1 MTFKFSFIV
10 IFLIGLLNQSLKPQS
25 NVEGQLIVDTTIWKP
40 IVYLSFI
47 PDFDNLNSMSNDMII
62 DQAEIDANGRFY
74 FNTEYFPKEDNM
86 FRIHITKKNDPPA
99 SLILGGKEENFVY
112 LIANNSTQ
120 IVIKNTSDQELMKN
134 VSIVGYH
141 PNEIINQINKIANF
155 LDTISLNGSQA
166 KSELIKNT
174 IFSSLRTIA
183 DTCSNPL
190 VSLYALYKSNLENDL
205 IVNQQ
210 FYRNF
215 LSKWEREKSTYFAS
229 FRRKIPTSNET
240 KFWVYIL
247 IIVFS
252 IIIGILLTLNGLK
265 LFRKNNNLTN
275 GLSVQERKIF
285 ALIKDGK
292 SNKEI
297 SDILN
302 IGLNTVKSHVSSIYS
317 KLKIGSRKEV
327 LNLNLDDQEKTYRD
341 RNLD

>member
-1 MTFKFSFIV
+1 MSIRFSAFIV
-10 IFLIGLLNQSLKPQS
+10 ILFSLINQDLKPQS
-25 NVEGQLIVDTTIWKP
+25 RIEGQLLIDTTIWKP
-40 IVYLSFI
+40 IVYLSLI
-47 PDFDNLNSMSNDMII
+47 PDFDNLNTMTYDMII

-74 FNTEYFPKEDNM
+74 FNTQYFPKEDNM

-99 SLILGGKEENFVY
+99 SLILGGKDENFVF

-120 IVIKNTSDQELMKN
+120 IVIKNTSEQELMKN
-134 VSIVGYH
+134 VSIVGYY
-141 PNEIINQINKIANF
+141 PNDIINQINKIVNF

-166 KSELIKNT
+166 KNELIKTPN
-174 IFSSLRTIA
+174 FNKLRTIA

-190 VSLYALYKSNLENDL
+190 VSLYAMHKSNLENDL
-205 IVNQQ
+205 VVNQQ
-210 FYRNF
+210 FYTNF
-215 LSKWEREKSTYFAS
+215 LSKWKREKSTYFES
-229 FRRKIPTSNET
+229 FRRKVPTSNET
-240 KFWVYIL
+240 KLWVYIL

-265 LFRKNNNLTN
+265 LFRKNTNLTN
-275 GLSVQERKIF
+275 SLSIQERKIF
-285 ALIKDGK
+285 TLIKDGK

-327 LNLNLDDQEKTYRD
+327 LNLNLDDQEKT
-341 RNLD
+341 

>member
-1 MTFKFSFIV
+1 MTFKFSFIA
-10 IFLIGLLNQSLKPQS
+10 IFLIVLVNQSLKPQS
-25 NVEGQLIVDTTIWKP
+25 SVEGQLIIDTTIWTP
-40 IVYLSFI
+40 IVYLSYI

-99 SLILGGKEENFVY
+99 SLILGGKDENFVF
-112 LIANNSTQ
+112 LIANNRTQ

-134 VSIVGYH
+134 VSIVGYY
-141 PNEIINQINKIANF
+141 PDLIINQINKIANF
-155 LDTISLNGSQA
+155 LDTIPLTGSRA
-166 KSELIKNT
+166 KNELIKNS

-190 VSLYALYKSNLENDL
+190 ISLYALYRSNLENNL

-210 FYRNF
+210 FYKNF
-215 LSKWEREKSTYFAS
+215 LSKWKQDKSTYFTA
-229 FRRKIPTSNET
+229 FRRKLSPSNET
-240 KFWVYIL
+240 KLWGYIL

-275 GLSVQERKIF
+275 SLSVQERKIF
-285 ALIKDGK
+285 VLIKDGK

-327 LNLNLDDQEKTYRD
+327 LNLNLDDQEKTYQD
-341 RNLD
+341 RSLD